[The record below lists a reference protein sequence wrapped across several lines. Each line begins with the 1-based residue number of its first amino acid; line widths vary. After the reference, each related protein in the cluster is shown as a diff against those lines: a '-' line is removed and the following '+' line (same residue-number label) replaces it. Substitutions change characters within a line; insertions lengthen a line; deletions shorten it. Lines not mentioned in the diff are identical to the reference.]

1 MQRHAN
7 SHLSY
12 ACVPAL
18 QRLRHR
24 PWASHITASLASK
37 CTPNDVDRVTDLLFR
52 IVETRR
58 ITVENDICIIV
69 RTLFDSHD
77 PSKTIIL
84 LKNISDPA
92 TEHQPFIRAIQMSTF
107 ARMMLGMDP
116 FKEQCSTRHPPAAE
130 AKPVDP
136 KKAVGKISEPPSPR

>member
-1 MQRHAN
+1 MRAHAN

-12 ACVPAL
+12 TCMPAL

-24 PWASHITASLASK
+24 PWAAHIIANLAGK
-37 CTPNDVDRVTDLLFR
+37 CTPDDVDRVTDLLFR

-58 ITVENDICIIV
+58 ITVENDICTIV
-69 RTLFDSHD
+69 RTLFDPQD

-84 LKNISDPA
+84 LKNIPDPA

-116 FKEQCSTRHPPAAE
+116 FKEQCSTRHALVAE
-130 AKPVDP
+130 TKPDDP
-136 KKAVGKISEPPSPR
+136 NKAVGKIS